1 MATTQ
6 GSSST
11 TPEPLGHIVLTPG
24 TCGGKP
30 RIDGTRVRVQD
41 VVGWFLRANQSV
53 DEILIHFPQL
63 TRSDVYAALTYY
75 YDHQTAIDSDME
87 ADRAFAEELRAK
99 QPSLMDKI
107 RRKLDEHPEL
117 REKLRGLDRDGP
129 LQ

>member
-41 VVGWFLRANQSV
+41 VVLWHLARQQSV
-53 DEILIHFPQL
+53 AEILCHFPRL
-63 TRSDVYAALTYY
+63 TPADVHAALTYY
-75 YDHQTAIDSDME
+75 YDHQTQIDSDM
-87 ADRAFAEELRAK
+87 ASDRKFDEELRSL
-99 QPSLMDKI
+99 QPSLPDRI
-107 RRKLDEHPEL
+107 RAK
-117 REKLRGLDRDGP
+117 KST
-129 LQ
+129 